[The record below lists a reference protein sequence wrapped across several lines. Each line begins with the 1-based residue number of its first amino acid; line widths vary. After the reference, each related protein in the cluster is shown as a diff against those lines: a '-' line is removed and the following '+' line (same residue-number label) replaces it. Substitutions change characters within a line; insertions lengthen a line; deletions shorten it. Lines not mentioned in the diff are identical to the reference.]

1 MKRFLSSLIIF
12 PVMLVFLAGFKADT
26 GNRASADKRA
36 IATVA
41 VVPTA
46 EGIQWLTI
54 EEAYAKIQKEPRK
67 VLIDVYTDWCGW
79 CKVMD
84 RETFKDKA
92 VTDYIN
98 KKYYAVKLDA
108 EQKGTIKLGDKEFK
122 YLAQGGRGINEI
134 ALALTNNQPSYP
146 TTVFLDDQFNMIQP
160 LPGYLKA
167 KEFHQ
172 IITFFGEDYHKKQ
185 DFESYKAKT
194 YGTLYPAK

>member
-26 GNRASADKRA
+26 GSGTAKNKPAE
-36 IATVA
+36 ATVA
-41 VVPTA
+41 VPTAA

>member
-1 MKRFLSSLIIF
+1 M
-12 PVMLVFLAGFKADT
+12 MFKAQ
-26 GNRASADKRA
+26 
-36 IATVA
+36 I
-41 VVPTA
+41 VVFTFISLLLFSFKAGDQPSD
-46 EGIQWLTI
+46 EGHIKWITF
-54 EEAYAKIQKEPRK
+54 EEAVILSKKKPKKIL
-67 VLIDVYTDWCGW
+67 VDVYTDWCGW

-108 EQKGTIKLGDKEFK
+108 EQKGTIKLGDKQFK
-122 YLAQGGRGINEI
+122 YLEQGGRGINEI

-146 TTVFLDDQFNMIQP
+146 TTVFLDDKFNMIQP

-194 YGTLYPAK
+194 YGSLYPAK